1 MVFDRL
7 IVTYLSR
14 CDIGSHVSEEVLVEG
29 LPDLHEIIGDGPLRV
44 AHGVVVVGAG
54 DDASGGVIGRHQVLV
69 EVPFPGS
76 WLKQMSV
83 IYDYK
88 IKVKWTNYEIGYYTI
103 SWNQVRPN
111 QTKFQNQ

>member
-1 MVFDRL
+1 MHSIALSSKSAHTPPWRLVVLDRL
-7 IVTYLSR
+7 CGTVTDLSR
-14 CDIGSHVSEEVLVEG
+14 CDIGSHVSEEVLVKG

-83 IYDYK
+83 I
-88 IKVKWTNYEIGYYTI
+88 
-103 SWNQVRPN
+103 
-111 QTKFQNQ
+111 